1 MADGAEALRK
11 LSADIAKA
19 AATTGARA
27 QIVVRKTAYDIERT
41 AKNLV
46 PVGKSRPGYVG
57 GNLKNSIGHSDARS
71 VGRSGTLAIE
81 IGPTAFYGDFVE
93 RGTSRMAPRPYMGP
107 AADAHTDAF
116 EQAMRQIGEEGLR
129 G

>member
-1 MADGAEALRK
+1 MTAEEPLRR
-11 LSADIAKA
+11 LAADIARA

-27 QIVVRKTAYDIERT
+27 QQVVRKTAYDIERT

-46 PVGKSRPGYVG
+46 PVDT
-57 GNLKNSIGHSDARS
+57 GNLKSSIGHSDARA

-81 IGPTAFYGDFVE
+81 IGPTANYGLFVE
-93 RGTSRMAPRPYMGP
+93 QGTSRMAPQPYMGP
-107 AADAHTDAF
+107 AADLHEPAF
-116 EQAMRQIGEEGLR
+116 NEAMRLLGEEGLR

>member
-1 MADGAEALRK
+1 MGDGAEALRK

-19 AATTGARA
+19 AATTEARA
-27 QIVVRKTAYDIERT
+27 QVVVRKTAYDIERT

-46 PVGKSRPGYVG
+46 PVDT
-57 GNLKNSIGHSDARS
+57 GNLKGSIGHSDARS

-81 IGPTAFYGDFVE
+81 IGPTANYGVFVE
-93 RGTSRMAPRPYMGP
+93 QGTSRMAPQPFMGP
-107 AADAHTDAF
+107 AADTHEPAF
-116 EQAMRQIGEEGLR
+116 TQAMQQLGLEGLN